1 MGFWQILSI
10 PQPSL
15 GKGQLWPWGRKSRAR
30 LGFSIAATRRSYGSS
45 GWNGLRWKWCNF
57 YWNFW
62 AAFSRF
68 IYLFF
73 PCEAVYYESTEKYTG
88 NVGTEV
94 LKIVC
99 IDNIFTLWCCFR
111 NAQIT
116 LMVTKIFCDE
126 NSHIIIADMQ
136 EVTIG
141 FAVWV
146 LLNILPN
153 TMLFLILALL
163 LRCPLPLECEER
175 CEVSS
180 SDVHTLFCFSRTRN
194 MDKKAGREFQESGEK
209 EQESWQCQ

>member
-45 GWNGLRWKWCNF
+45 GWNGLRWKWCNL

-73 PCEAVYYESTEKYTG
+73 PFKAVYYESTEKYTG

-94 LKIVC
+94 LKIVW
-99 IDNIFTLWCCFR
+99 IDKIFTLWCCFR
-111 NAQIT
+111 NAQIM
-116 LMVTKIFCDE
+116 LMVTKLFCDYFWKQPYNHCRYARSNYQLCCMSPVKYTAQYYAVPYSCTAPE
-126 NSHIIIADMQ
+126 MSLATRMWRKMWSLVLRCTHI
-136 EVTIG
+136 V
-141 FAVWV
+141 
-146 LLNILPN
+146 
-153 TMLFLILALL
+153 LFLL
-163 LRCPLPLECEER
+163 
-175 CEVSS
+175 
-180 SDVHTLFCFSRTRN
+180 
-194 MDKKAGREFQESGEK
+194 DKKYG
-209 EQESWQCQ
+209 